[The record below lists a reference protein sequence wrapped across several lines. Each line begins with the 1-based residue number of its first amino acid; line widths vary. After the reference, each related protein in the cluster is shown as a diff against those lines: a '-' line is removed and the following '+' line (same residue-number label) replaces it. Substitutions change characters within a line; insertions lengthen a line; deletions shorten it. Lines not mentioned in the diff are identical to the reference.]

1 MTDTEHN
8 YNKSMNNTF
17 QLNKVYSNAA
27 FYAAEANIALFL
39 ARFQLSLYKD
49 EPERCPWPKAR
60 KYAQEIINEV
70 KEVFTY
76 FVPVRR
82 TKHYLCFA
90 KNGENKVRY
99 KIRKDSEGNEFVLI
113 DGMSLNAT
121 DLLNITTNEAKETYD
136 NIFNELGNKMQ
147 FLEKLIEI
155 EEYNY
160 TYILVPSYSSD
171 GTLLSNCTRIATE
184 KELRDFYLLND

>member
-1 MTDTEHN
+1 
-8 YNKSMNNTF
+8 MNNIF
-17 QLNKVYSNAA
+17 QLNDVYSNAA
-27 FYAAEANIALFL
+27 FYAAEAEIVLSF

-82 TKHYLCFA
+82 TKHYLYFVE
-90 KNGENKVRY
+90 NGKFEARY

-121 DLLNITTNEAKETYD
+121 NLLNMTTNEAKETYD
-136 NIFNELGNKMQ
+136 NTFNELVNKMQ
-147 FLEKLIEI
+147 FLEKLIFF

-160 TYILVPSYSSD
+160 TYIPVPSYSSD
-171 GTLLSNCTRIATE
+171 GTLLSNCTRVATE
-184 KELRDFYLLND
+184 KELRDFYLLNHEQN